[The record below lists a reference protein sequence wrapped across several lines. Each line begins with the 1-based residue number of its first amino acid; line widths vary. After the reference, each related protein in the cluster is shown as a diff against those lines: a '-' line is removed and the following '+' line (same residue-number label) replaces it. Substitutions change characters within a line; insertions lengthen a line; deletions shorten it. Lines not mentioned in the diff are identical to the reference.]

1 MKSID
6 EMKGLTDK
14 GKALLREL
22 KLERLVNEDYLRKL
36 YERHK
41 EFFDNPKSSPLPE
54 IDAILIGAEVLKAL
68 DKLEHDVGDRFADDV
83 TSTDHHYLRP
93 FNLGARPNEK
103 LLDAGGGAG
112 EVVRL
117 ADHQLAHVYRVEAI
131 HVFPGVDGEEDFFLV
146 QVFGEGQLYQD
157 TVDFRVVVQTVD
169 YRYDFFLG
177 GTFRKVNTFRI
188 ETQLFCGF
196 FFSGNV

>member
-54 IDAILIGAEVLKAL
+54 IDAILIGEEVLKDL
-68 DKLEHDVGDRFADDV
+68 DKLEHDVGDAMGKYYTDGISPRANAMADCQGV
-83 TSTDHHYLRP
+83 YLYILYQLVEIGLRP
-93 FNLGARPNEK
+93 KPKE
-103 LLDAGGGAG
+103 
-112 EVVRL
+112 
-117 ADHQLAHVYRVEAI
+117 
-131 HVFPGVDGEEDFFLV
+131 
-146 QVFGEGQLYQD
+146 
-157 TVDFRVVVQTVD
+157 
-169 YRYDFFLG
+169 
-177 GTFRKVNTFRI
+177 
-188 ETQLFCGF
+188 
-196 FFSGNV
+196 